1 MSNSTSDLLGARS
14 TIDTPNGP
22 AHYYRLDRLIESTRT
37 LVIGDPLDPAT
48 DIGPVID
55 GAAAEKIRRYVEIG
69 RREGKLELA
78 AEVPPPV
85 KLSRALFFTGWA
97 LVFLIAVTGTGFEIT
112 VGETCPSSNS
122 GVPLCYFSLGFCV
135 AIFLLY
141 RLRNYAGGLAT

>member
-1 MSNSTSDLLGARS
+1 MS
-14 TIDTPNGP
+14 TIYKASRG
-22 AHYYRLDRLIESTRT
+22 ALWLLILAGLWGALRVSYSTAT
-37 LVIGDPLDPAT
+37 GTAPCPDLVIIPACY
-48 DIGPVID
+48 PVSL
-55 GAAAEKIRRYVEIG
+55 GY
-69 RREGKLELA
+69 LCMLA